1 MALTATLDN
10 VNPGVGIVKPLGRVS
25 SVFGTLANAGKGLA
39 DAYLQNQ
46 QYADTQETKNA
57 LNDAEQKA
65 FDQYK
70 GAALDMEYS
79 RVANTAIPDE
89 VIAAGTKLDK
99 VKGAVNQGSLPSS
112 AINLHLENTID
123 ELFQLHPENKAAIA
137 QYFQSRGYDHYVFRD
152 LKNQMEWQEKQQD
165 NVRTNEEFV
174 IDAAVKAGLVSP
186 NDPRSLQLSYGQE
199 YLRATTEM
207 KMLQDRLTM
216 QKTKGEI
223 DAQQRKFVEDDTD
236 RLTVQAFV
244 RNGDL
249 VFGKYTRDFT
259 ALLTEAQ
266 LDPTGSKWT
275 EVQKSMP
282 LLAASFQEA
291 RSRAVA
297 EALKLG
303 AKPDVV
309 QQIKEYYDTQYNGFV
324 NVFSGELSDVK
335 TRQSIL
341 TSMQTTLGIDA
352 AKAFP
357 LYTEI
362 AKLPGMQNSLPL
374 LFGGDP
380 SMALS
385 PEVVKALKSELN
397 GWAPGSMTGMYHV
410 QRIASLLR
418 GDLSLKSMSQEE
430 AQKALPGLLAGI
442 QGNRQAILKGDIS
455 DGTTKGFMNG
465 YANTLDA
472 AFALQPG
479 SALSSQKAAAS
490 IVGHQETWNAL
501 EKLAKDP
508 NTKQQA
514 NDVIDSAIGT
524 AAKGLEVAKMTGG
537 MTSDNG
543 IFKIEYNYDRR
554 RFEVKADR
562 SAFNRTYNQTSSS
575 VARFGYMPGPTFE
588 EVVAKGDSKMNDKA
602 AAMNGYL
609 VALLRSR
616 EYNQDIPQNAGTL
629 NDYAAFFAKGTPLP
643 KATPEQSTADFSTRL
658 NKLTSA
664 LAQETLT
671 NLENQSVQDI
681 TTAAAQE
688 YGISP
693 TLGNWLI
700 GAEGTGRTQ
709 IDVNKNGKPD
719 STATGYGQFIDGTAR
734 EYGLL
739 GDGFDYRNDP
749 TKAIPASMRYLSDLI
764 RQNGGDVL
772 KALHQYGVLDRRNF
786 PSGPEGDAQ
795 YQRKLESAKKAA
807 GLG

>member
-10 VNPGVGIVKPLGRVS
+10 VNPGAGIVKPLGRVS

-46 QYADTQETKNA
+46 QYADTQESKNA

-70 GAALDMEYS
+70 GAALDMEFS

-89 VIAAGTKLDK
+89 VIAAGGKLDK
-99 VKGAVNQGSLPSS
+99 IKGAVNQGSLPSS

-152 LKNQMEWQEKQQD
+152 LKNQMAWQEKQQD
-165 NVRTNEEFV
+165 NVRANEEFV
-174 IDAAVKAGLVSP
+174 IDAAVKAGLTSP
-186 NDPRSLQLSYGQE
+186 NESRAVQLEAGQR
-199 YLRATTEM
+199 YLRSASEM

-216 QKTKGEI
+216 MKTQGEVNEQ
-223 DAQQRKFVEDDTD
+223 DRKNMERDTD
-236 RLTVQAFV
+236 RMTVSAFV
-244 RNGDL
+244 QNGDMI
-249 VFGKYTRDFT
+249 FGKYTRDFT

-266 LDPTGSKWT
+266 LDPSGSKWI

-282 LLAASFQEA
+282 MLAASFQEA
-291 RSRAVA
+291 KSRAVA

-303 AKPDVV
+303 AKPEVV
-309 QQIKEYYDTQYNGFV
+309 QQIKDYYDTQYNGFV

-341 TSMQTTLGIDA
+341 TAMQTNLGIDA

-374 LFGGDP
+374 MFGGDP

-385 PEVVKALKSELN
+385 PDVVKALKSELN

-410 QRIASLLR
+410 QRIAALLR
-418 GDLSLKSMSQEE
+418 GETNLKSMSQED
-430 AQKALPGLLAGI
+430 AQKAMPGLLAGI
-442 QGNRQAILKGDIS
+442 QGNRSAILKGDVS

-479 SALSSQKAAAS
+479 SALSSQKAAAA
-490 IVGHQETWNAL
+490 IVGHQETWNVL
-501 EKLAKDP
+501 DKLAKDP

-537 MTSDNG
+537 MASDNG
-543 IFKIEYNYDRR
+543 IFKIEYNSDRR

-562 SAFNRTYNQTSSS
+562 KAFDRTYNQPSSS

-643 KATPEQSTADFSTRL
+643 KAKPEEGVADFTTRL
-658 NKLTSA
+658 NKLTTA

-681 TTAAAQE
+681 TTNAAQQH
-688 YGISP
+688 GISP
-693 TLGNWLI
+693 SLGNWLI

-709 IDVNKNGKPD
+709 IDVNGNGKPD
-719 STATGYGQFIDGTAR
+719 SSASGYGQFIDSTAK
-734 EYGLL
+734 EFGLL

-749 TKAIPASMRYLSDLI
+749 TKAIPASMEYLSQLI
-764 RQNGGDVL
+764 EKNGGDVI
-772 KALHQYGVLDRRNF
+772 KALHQYGVLDRRNY
-786 PSGPEGDAQ
+786 PAGPEGDKQ
-795 YQRKLESAKKAA
+795 YQRKVESAKKAA